1 MPTEPVPAEPVPAG
15 SMPAA
20 GVVRPLPVTPDRS
33 AFLEPQAGGGKGG
46 SDYDYMRDMQQA
58 ITDRDA
64 AMANVGDV
72 LAEELKGFDGLTPQ
86 QIKKRRADRFYAIGA
101 L

>member
-1 MPTEPVPAEPVPAG
+1 MAMKITGPDLMQLKIVDRLIEEPV
-15 SMPAA
+15 
-20 GVVRPLPVTPDRS
+20 
-33 AFLEPQAGGGKGG
+33 GG
-46 SDYDYMRDMQQA
+46 A
-58 ITDRDA
+58 HTDRDT

-72 LAEELKGFDGLTPQ
+72 LAEELKGFDGLTTQ

>member
-1 MPTEPVPAEPVPAG
+1 
-15 SMPAA
+15 
-20 GVVRPLPVTPDRS
+20 
-33 AFLEPQAGGGKGG
+33 
-46 SDYDYMRDMQQA
+46 
-58 ITDRDA
+58 
-64 AMANVGDV
+64 MANVGDV